1 MEAKTLKQLSALTDL
16 YDLLVETERIRD
28 RTSQQI
34 KRDFA
39 DPDGSWFSN
48 PIDYAVTLE
57 KTIEEARKSFTRF
70 VVSQLNKDYKNLRID
85 NDAADKYTKEHG
97 FNAKTLIKTIREQ
110 YADEDDA
117 TMHQIKT
124 DIQDLIPWR
133 GGKKIETTEG
143 LERIR
148 DNGFELRIYGYEY
161 DRRAKAA
168 ALIQFVDIVLRD
180 VAPSKVDTKSVEI
193 GEVYKDDKIK
203 SLRYFKNNAL
213 KVIFHTADDC
223 ERVKS
228 ALFTE

>member
-1 MEAKTLKQLSALTDL
+1 MEAKTLKQLSTLTDL
-16 YDLLVETERIRD
+16 YDLLVETEEIRD
-28 RTSQQI
+28 RASEQI
-34 KRDFA
+34 KRDFE
-39 DPDGSWFSN
+39 DPDDSWFSN
-48 PIDYAVTLE
+48 PINYSITLE
-57 KTIEEARKSFTRF
+57 KTIEEARKSFTHF

-85 NDAADKYTKEHG
+85 DSAADKYTKEHG
-97 FNAKTLIKTIREQ
+97 FNAETLIKTIREQ
-110 YADEDDA
+110 YADEDGA

-133 GGKKIETTEG
+133 GGNKIETTAG

-148 DNGFELRIYGYEY
+148 DNGFELRIYGYDYE
-161 DRRAKAA
+161 RRAKAA
-168 ALIQFVDIVLRD
+168 AFIQFVDIVLRD
-180 VAPSKVDTKSVEI
+180 VAPSKADTKSVEI

-213 KVIFHTADDC
+213 KVIFHTIDDC